1 MTENFDGRVMSLI
14 FARLD
19 PPLKQRDCGGHSIQG
34 GKMEGDKRRG
44 RLKSAGIVVKASNPK
59 AVALAADMAAWLK
72 RKGVSVYVE
81 DKLGKAVKAARTCRP
96 EEFRD
101 RADLLIVLGGDGT
114 MLYGVRIIGGARV
127 PILGVNLG
135 GLGFLTA
142 VTMDEVYPLLARVL
156 KGDFVAEERMTLSV
170 ELKKKGKAGVRMR
183 VLNDAVIKA
192 TSPKLIRVEARI
204 NREYV
209 TTYRCDGLIVA
220 TPTGSTAYSLSAS
233 GPVLYPTI
241 HSIIVSPVCPFNLTN
256 RPVVIPDWMTVEVSI
271 PDGNPGVM
279 LALDGQSEVGLEA
292 GDRVTVKRA
301 GESAYLIRYE
311 GKSYFDILRERLM
324 WEAKAGGPAPRS

>member
-1 MTENFDGRVMSLI
+1 MRTMFVPSPSATKTCDSPSRVETKATAFPTSGE
-14 FARLD
+14 LD
-19 PPLKQRDCGGHSIQG
+19 PD
-34 GKMEGDKRRG
+34 
-44 RLKSAGIVVKASNPK
+44 
-59 AVALAADMAAWLK
+59 AVAN
-72 RKGVSVYVE
+72 GI
-81 DKLGKAVKAARTCRP
+81 AV
-96 EEFRD
+96 
-101 RADLLIVLGGDGT
+101 GDGCA
-114 MLYGVRIIGGARV
+114 MS
-127 PILGVNLG
+127 
-135 GLGFLTA
+135 A
-142 VTMDEVYPLLARVL
+142 VAA
-156 KGDFVAEERMTLSV
+156 GSV
-170 ELKKKGKAGVRMR
+170 ETHAALQRTASVLVGPFPLAGAMENRELKY
-183 VLNDAVIKA
+183 L
-192 TSPKLIRVEARI
+192 
-204 NREYV
+204 EYV

-220 TPTGSTAYSLSAS
+220 SPTGSTAYSLSAS